1 MKIAVTT
8 PSGHVG
14 SAVADFLLQRGGD
27 ISVRL
32 LGRRP
37 NMLEAFIQRGADV
50 AVGSQ
55 DDADYLLRATRDV
68 DALFWVTPPGFGSD
82 NVRAFQ
88 NRLGHA
94 AAYAIRTNR
103 IPRVVNFSSI
113 GAGLDSGVGLINGL
127 HDVEE
132 LLNEAG
138 GNITHLRPGFFFE
151 NLLYQRDSIKNAGR
165 ISLPLSGSRRFG
177 MIATRD
183 IARVAAD
190 RLSDR
195 KWTGHQV
202 CELHGPADM
211 SFDEVAEVLS
221 QALGRKVEF
230 VRCDLQQQR
239 QTILSSGMSENVAEL
254 MIEMYEA
261 AESGRLQPS
270 QGRSPQTTTPTT
282 LSQFARAVMLPMVT
296 EHAPQ
301 SH

>member
-1 MKIAVTT
+1 MKVAVTT
-8 PSGHVG
+8 PTGHVG
-14 SAVADFLLQRGGD
+14 SAVADFLLERGGD
-27 ISVRL
+27 ISVKL

-37 NMLEAFIQRGADV
+37 NMLEGFIQRGAEL

-55 DDADYLLRATRDV
+55 DDADYLLRSTLDV

-103 IPRVVNFSSI
+103 IPRVVNLSSM
-113 GAGLDSGVGLINGL
+113 GAQLDSGVGPINGL

-132 LLNEAG
+132 LLNEAA

-151 NLLYQRDSIKNAGR
+151 NLLMQRDSIKHTGTF
-165 ISLPLSGSRRFG
+165 SLPLSGSRRFP

-190 RLSDR
+190 RLADR
-195 KWTGHQV
+195 NWSGHNV
-202 CELHGPADM
+202 RELHGPADL
-211 SFDEVAEVLS
+211 SFDEAAEILS
-221 QALGRKVEF
+221 QALGRKIEF
-230 VRCDLQQQR
+230 VQCDPQQQR
-239 QTILSSGMSENVAEL
+239 QAIVNSGMSENVADL

-261 AESGRLQPS
+261 GESGRLQSVQP
-270 QGRSPQTTTPTT
+270 RSAQTTTPTT
-282 LSQFARAVMLPMVT
+282 LSQFARAVMLPMIAVPT
-296 EHAPQ
+296 AP
-301 SH
+301 